1 MVWVGLSVSKQ
12 DIQTIHKSANIVEG
26 FIEAFMYIS
35 VSSRRRRGC
44 VIFDKLLSEFKV
56 QSLRNIRAMT
66 QGHNIICG

>member
-26 FIEAFMYIS
+26 FIEAFLYIS
-35 VSSRRRRGC
+35 VSSRRMGC
-44 VIFDKLLSEFKV
+44 VMFDKLLSESGV
-56 QSLRNIRAMT
+56 QSPRNIRAMT

>member
-12 DIQTIHKSANIVEG
+12 NIQTIHKSANIVEG
-26 FIEAFMYIS
+26 FTEAFLYIS
-35 VSSRRRRGC
+35 VSCRRMGC

-56 QSLRNIRAMT
+56 QSLRHIRAMT